1 MFNSAIARRRV
12 SVRTAVTLC
21 AISGVSFAAGLAF
34 AGAATTA
41 AGAFTAAQAERGK
54 VVYEKSCVNCHQ
66 VDFYRERLPKFEGQT
81 VGALFESIS
90 TTMPA
95 DNVGSLL
102 TSEYLDVIAHILS
115 ITGSPAGNA
124 ELTTDNMDA
133 IKVSP
138 VN

>member
-1 MFNSAIARRRV
+1 MPNSAIARQRAT
-12 SVRTAVTLC
+12 VRTLVSLC
-21 AISGVSFAAGLAF
+21 LISGASFVAGLAL

-54 VVYEKSCVNCHQ
+54 IVYEKSCVNCHQ

-81 VGALFESIS
+81 LGALFESIS

-115 ITGSPAGNA
+115 ITGAPAGDA

-133 IKVSP
+133 IKVSRI
-138 VN
+138 N